1 MSAITLIDLISLAL
15 VYVGIDMTC
24 RFIVRVMAELQHRD
38 DIYAGREPW
47 HEPWHVLMPDPQD
60 MA

>member
-1 MSAITLIDLISLAL
+1 MSAITLIDLIGLAL

-24 RFIVRVMAELQHRD
+24 GFIVRVIAALQYRD

-47 HEPWHVLMPDPQD
+47 HEPWHSYSSQTH
-60 MA
+60 